1 VSSTPQSAETT
12 TTARDLAA
20 ERPSSWSLWTRQ
32 VLAIMRLE
40 IGKNFLGRRALLLY
54 PVAAL
59 PIFLMAMLTLV
70 PPEGDVLTF
79 GHLGQIYAG
88 LYGGLIL
95 RTLVFFGCAWM
106 FMNLF
111 RGEVVDRSLHY
122 YFLSPVR
129 REVLVVGKYL
139 SGLLAAM
146 VIFSVTTVA
155 SMLVLY
161 FGIFPS
167 ESSAFFVSGAGT
179 SHLLSY
185 FGVTLLACVGYG
197 AVFLMMGLIFRN
209 PIVPGLVLY
218 GWEWINFLLPPG
230 LKKVSV
236 IHYLTSLV
244 PVSMSEGPF
253 AVLAEPT
260 PAWISVPSLFVF
272 TAVVLVLAGW
282 HARRME
288 ISYAGDCTSLRIVMP
303 RLLPLFLA
311 AALLI
316 AGTSA
321 CGPPSSSQ
329 GSPSSAPGEATPELT
344 DEVIHER
351 INDARVYDIPPE
363 EGNIGPNHTVAWS
376 FDFDEPKEITIISRE
391 VNGNSATV
399 VMDIKTRTN
408 PQRRGPARYVAGQI
422 RTDWRLETGWVLR
435 RWEIVN
441 TENISM
447 KYRDDPPPAPPP
459 PGASSPTR

>member
-1 VSSTPQSAETT
+1 MSSAPNIAQ
-12 TTARDLAA
+12 TATAA
-20 ERPSSWSLWTRQ
+20 QDTCEARPSSWSLWARQ

-54 PVAAL
+54 PVAGL
-59 PIFLMAMLTLV
+59 PIALTLLLALF
-70 PPEGDVLTF
+70 PPDADEMQDF
-79 GHLGQIYAG
+79 GNLGQIYAL

-146 VIFSVTTVA
+146 VLFSVTTAA
-155 SMLVLY
+155 SMLILY
-161 FGIFPS
+161 FGVSPS
-167 ESSAFFVSGAGT
+167 ESSAYFFGGTGAGQ
-179 SHLLSY
+179 LLTY
-185 FGVTLLACVGYG
+185 VGVTLLACLGYG
-197 AVFLMMGLIFRN
+197 AVFLLLGLFFRN

-244 PVSMSEGPF
+244 PVPMSEGPF

-260 PAWISVPSLFVF
+260 PAWISVPSLFLF
-272 TAVVLVLAGW
+272 TLAVLVLAGW

-288 ISYAGDCTSLRIVMP
+288 ISYAGD
-303 RLLPLFLA
+303 
-311 AALLI
+311 
-316 AGTSA
+316 
-321 CGPPSSSQ
+321 
-329 GSPSSAPGEATPELT
+329 
-344 DEVIHER
+344 
-351 INDARVYDIPPE
+351 
-363 EGNIGPNHTVAWS
+363 
-376 FDFDEPKEITIISRE
+376 
-391 VNGNSATV
+391 
-399 VMDIKTRTN
+399 
-408 PQRRGPARYVAGQI
+408 
-422 RTDWRLETGWVLR
+422 
-435 RWEIVN
+435 
-441 TENISM
+441 
-447 KYRDDPPPAPPP
+447 
-459 PGASSPTR
+459 